1 MIIHYEYMT
10 KYKVGDKIKFID
22 KPGEEIEILSKKG
35 ADALNKNNVR
45 FYSDFEKITKS
56 GKQRI

>member
-1 MIIHYEYMT
+1 M

-22 KPGEEIEILSKKG
+22 RPEEEIEVLSKKG

-45 FYSDFEKITKS
+45 FYSDFEKITNAKS
-56 GKQRI
+56 KRFS